1 MGEPSDQ
8 SSRRPPGSPAPP
20 AGPRR
25 PWPPSCRSPTRVP
38 PTRTCQERSETP
50 EEKNMNK
57 PAQNKYIEIN
67 EPEPAS
73 LQPEA
78 DLQELPPP
86 PPLSSPARDLG
97 ASQLAS
103 QKRIQEEKSEK
114 TKINKNV
121 RSGSPSTSPSP
132 SERPPCCPPPGRA
145 SSGRG
150 SSSPRCL
157 RQV

>member
-1 MGEPSDQ
+1 
-8 SSRRPPGSPAPP
+8 
-20 AGPRR
+20 
-25 PWPPSCRSPTRVP
+25 
-38 PTRTCQERSETP
+38 
-50 EEKNMNK
+50 MNK

-103 QKRIQEEKSEK
+103 QKQIQEEKSEK
-114 TKINKNV
+114 TKINKND
-121 RSGSPSTSPSP
+121 RSGSPSTSPS
-132 SERPPCCPPPGRA
+132 ERPQAGQA
-145 SSGRG
+145 QAEGVHH
-150 SSSPRCL
+150 
-157 RQV
+157 QDA